1 MPVGIIDL
9 GIPQC
14 PFLHF
19 AKSGVQVTSASG
31 KSRLASVGRIF
42 KFRGTKSPQTVD
54 TKGFQPMASIL
65 FAGSGG
71 DGEIRTLDT
80 LLRYTRFPIVR
91 ARPAT
96 RHLQMFSIYIL
107 KGIIPVLQPKVKR
120 ENHIFHAG
128 QVLYCKWTVGS
139 CWSGCFLCRFRSHQK
154 ATGRQPVD
162 RWVETR
168 LSSTACNTKKTPGE
182 DLASKI
188 VLQPIVKSGA

>member
-1 MPVGIIDL
+1 MIYPHFMNL
-9 GIPQC
+9 CAKIPHRSAG
-14 PFLHF
+14 FLT
-19 AKSGVQVTSASG
+19 A
-31 KSRLASVGRIF
+31 SRLS
-42 KFRGTKSPQTVD
+42 TK
-54 TKGFQPMASIL
+54 L
-65 FAGSGG
+65 GG

-139 CWSGCFLCRFRSHQK
+139 CWSGCFSCRFRSHQK